1 MNDPW
6 IVFYHISE
14 GTVPKSKAATITGK
28 GFSMGEV
35 D

>member
-14 GTVPKSKAATITGK
+14 GTAPKSKAATITVLEMK
-28 GFSMGEV
+28 IEV